1 MKIVKIASLL
11 MAAVIGS
18 ISLQAQTA
26 DEIINKHVEAIGG
39 TANWKKV
46 NSLVVTG
53 AMSIQGMSID
63 VVRTVVHLKGARQ
76 NISIMGMDNYNIV
89 TPEAGWSYMP
99 VQQKTEVEPLS
110 KDDLKQAQDQLD
122 AQGEFIDYKAKG
134 HSIELLGAE
143 TVDGNDCF
151 KVKATLKSGSFV
163 VYYIDKKT
171 YYINQ
176 SVRTIQGNDMVTTF
190 SNYQKTPE
198 GLVFAMSSVIP
209 LQPGMTADFTVSK
222 IEINPTIDPSV
233 FKPSN

>member
-1 MKIVKIASLL
+1 MKIVKIVSLFV
-11 MAAVIGS
+11 AAVFGS
-18 ISLQAQTA
+18 ISIQAQTA
-26 DEIINKHVEAIGG
+26 DEIVNKHVEAIGG
-39 TANWKKV
+39 AANWKKV
-46 NSLVVTG
+46 NSLVITG

-63 VVRTVVHLKGARQ
+63 VVRTVLHQKGARQ

-99 VQQKTEVEPLS
+99 IQQKTEVEPLA
-110 KDDLKQAQDQLD
+110 KEDLKLAQGQLD
-122 AQGEFIDYKAKG
+122 AQGEFVDYKAKG
-134 HSIELLGAE
+134 HTVELVGSE

-151 KVKATLKSGSFV
+151 KIKATFKSGATTL
-163 VYYIDKKT
+163 YYIDKKT

-176 SVRTIQGNDMVTTF
+176 SVRTVAGNEMTTTF

-209 LQPGMTADFTVSK
+209 LQPGMTADYTVSK
-222 IEINPTIDPSV
+222 IEVNSTVDPSV

>member
-11 MAAVIGS
+11 MAAVFGS

-99 VQQKTEVEPLS
+99 IQQKTEVEPLS

-122 AQGEFIDYKAKG
+122 AQGEFIDYKEKG

-151 KVKATLKSGSFV
+151 KVKATLKSGSSIVFF
-163 VYYIDKKT
+163 IDKKT

-176 SVRTIQGNDMVTTF
+176 SVRTVQGNEMVTTF